1 MAGKSSSM
9 AELEALHKLI
19 TKSYTNRIEQ
29 DIKDNIPT
37 DAATL
42 SGAVKFLKDNNVS
55 ADPATNDDLGELR
68 TQLIAAAAKRREK
81 VGGILSVVKQ
91 DRLEANG

>member
-9 AELEALHKLI
+9 AELEALHRLI

-29 DIKDNIPT
+29 DIADNIPT

-68 TQLIAAAAKRREK
+68 AQLTEAAAKRRSK
-81 VGGILSVVKQ
+81 VGNVLSMVTSDMKTAV
-91 DRLEANG
+91 G

>member
-9 AELEALHKLI
+9 AELESLHKLI

-29 DIKDNIPT
+29 DLADNIPT

-68 TQLIAAAAKRREK
+68 AKLTEAAAKRRSK
-81 VGGILSVVKQ
+81 VSNVLALVK
-91 DRLEANG
+91 DDLLEATG